1 MEQVVLWRREAT
13 DLEDMVHPSQR
24 SDSLSILDSLGSK
37 GIRLVDRRITVDPY
51 SLADTPFPLAK
62 V

>member
-1 MEQVVLWRREAT
+1 MEQVVLWRREST
-13 DLEDMVHPSQR
+13 DLEDMVHPSQG

-37 GIRLVDRRITVDPY
+37 GIRFLDRQITVDLY